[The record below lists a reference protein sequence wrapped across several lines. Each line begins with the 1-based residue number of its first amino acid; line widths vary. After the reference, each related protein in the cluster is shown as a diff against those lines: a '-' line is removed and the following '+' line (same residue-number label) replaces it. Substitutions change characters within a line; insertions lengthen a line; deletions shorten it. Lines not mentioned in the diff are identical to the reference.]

1 MVSICVPAYK
11 KPDFVI
17 RLLDAVL
24 LQDYKE
30 VEVVI
35 TDDSPNDDIERAIAP
50 YSGQLTI
57 RYYRNIPALGS
68 PKNWNSAIDRSSG
81 DFFMLVHQDDWFE
94 HPQALSIFIS
104 ELTKHPTASFVF
116 CKNIAQK
123 ADGEY
128 LVLQAIPSLLNRL
141 KSYPNRLLL
150 AQVMGPPSNV
160 MLRAEVKSV
169 VRYDEKLIWLVD
181 VDYNSRLIKEG
192 FDYIYLD
199 QHLMTIGLHKD
210 QTTEFCRDNEDIM
223 FRENIWFAQKIGHSA
238 FRDIKIY
245 DYYWRLLRN
254 YGIRNMHDFC
264 SNKLDPTEMPE
275 PIMFMLKWQSQIPYF
290 MLKFGP
296 SSKLLMAASY
306 FFSAFRK

>member
-35 TDDSPNDDIERAIAP
+35 TDDSPNDDIELAIAP
-50 YSGQLTI
+50 YSDRLTI
-57 RYYRNIPALGS
+57 RYFRNIPALVS
-68 PKNWNSAIDRSSG
+68 PKNWNSAIDRSNG

-94 HPQALSIFIS
+94 NRQALSIFVS
-104 ELTKHPTASFVF
+104 ALTKQPTASFAF
-116 CKNIAQK
+116 CKNIAKK
-123 ADGEY
+123 ANGDY
-128 LVLQAIPSLLNRL
+128 IVLQAIPSLLNNLR
-141 KSYPNRLLL
+141 SYPNRLLL

-169 VRYDEKLIWLVD
+169 VRYDEKFIWLVD
-181 VDYNSRLIKEG
+181 VDYNSRLIKAG
-192 FDYIYLD
+192 YDYVYLD

-223 FRENIWFAQKIGHSA
+223 FRENIWFAQKIGNPA

-254 YGIRNMHDFC
+254 YGIRNMNDFC
-264 SNKLDPTEMPE
+264 ANKLQAQEMPE
-275 PIMFMLKWQSQIPYF
+275 MIGYMLKWQSKMPF
-290 MLKFGP
+290 FLLKFGS
-296 SSKLLMAASY
+296 SSKLLMAACY

>member
-1 MVSICVPAYK
+1 M
-11 KPDFVI
+11 
-17 RLLDAVL
+17 
-24 LQDYKE
+24 
-30 VEVVI
+30 
-35 TDDSPNDDIERAIAP
+35 
-50 YSGQLTI
+50 
-57 RYYRNIPALGS
+57 
-68 PKNWNSAIDRSSG
+68 
-81 DFFMLVHQDDWFE
+81 
-94 HPQALSIFIS
+94 
-104 ELTKHPTASFVF
+104 
-116 CKNIAQK
+116 
-123 ADGEY
+123 
-128 LVLQAIPSLLNRL
+128 VLQAIPSLLNKL

-169 VRYDEKLIWLVD
+169 VGYDEKFIWLVD
-181 VDYNSRLIKEG
+181 VDYNSRLIKAG
-192 FDYIYLD
+192 FDYVYLD

-254 YGIRNMHDFC
+254 YGIRNMNDFC
-264 SNKLDPTEMPE
+264 ANQLDPSEMPE
-275 PIMFMLKWQSQIPYF
+275 SIMFMLNWQSQIPYF
-290 MLKFGP
+290 MLQFGP

>member
-24 LQDYKE
+24 LQDYKD
-30 VEVVI
+30 VEVII
-35 TDDSPNDDIERAIAP
+35 TDDSPNREIELAIAP
-50 YSGQLTI
+50 YTAQLTI
-57 RYYRNIPALGS
+57 HYHRNIPALGS

-94 HPQALSIFIS
+94 NPKALSIFVR
-104 ELTKHPTASFVF
+104 ELTNHPSASFAF

-123 ADGEY
+123 ANGAFM
-128 LVLQAIPSLLNRL
+128 VLQAIPSLLHKL

-160 MLRAEVKSV
+160 MLKAEVKSV
-169 VRYDEKLIWLVD
+169 VRYDEKFIWLVD
-181 VDYNSRLIKEG
+181 VDYNSRLIKTG
-192 FDYIYLD
+192 YDYVYLD
-199 QHLMTIGLHKD
+199 QHLVTIGLHKD

-223 FRENIWFAQKIGHSA
+223 FRENIWFANKIGTAA
-238 FRDIKIY
+238 FQDILIY

-254 YGIRNMHDFC
+254 HGIRNMNDFC
-264 SNKLDPTEMPE
+264 ANKLGPQEIPD
-275 PIMFMLKWQSQIPYF
+275 IVHSMLKWQSQIPF
-290 MLKFGP
+290 FFLKFGP
-296 SSKLLMAASY
+296 TSKLLMAISY
-306 FFSAFRK
+306 FFADFRK

>member
-24 LQDYKE
+24 LQDYKD

-35 TDDSPNDDIERAIAP
+35 TDDSPNNDIELAIAP
-50 YSGQLTI
+50 YSDRLTI

-68 PKNWNSAIDRSSG
+68 PKNWNSAIDRSNG

-94 HPQALSIFIS
+94 NPQALSSFVNA
-104 ELTKHPTASFVF
+104 LTKRPSSSFAF
-116 CKNIAQK
+116 CKNIAKK
-123 ADGEY
+123 ANGEY
-128 LVLQAIPSLLNRL
+128 MVLQAIPSLLHNL

-169 VRYDEKLIWLVD
+169 VRYDEKFIWLVD
-181 VDYNSRLIKEG
+181 VDYNSRLIKAG
-192 FDYIYLD
+192 YDYVYLD
-199 QHLMTIGLHKD
+199 QHLVTIGLHKD
-210 QTTEFCRDNEDIM
+210 QTTEFCRDNADIM

-254 YGIRNMHDFC
+254 YGIRNMNDFC
-264 SNKLDPTEMPE
+264 ANKLDASEMPAS
-275 PIMFMLKWQSQIPYF
+275 IMFMLKWQSRIPF
-290 MLKFGP
+290 FLLKFGP
-296 SSKLLMAASY
+296 TSKFLMAANY